1 MKAIKYSAI
10 ALAATALFAA
20 CDDDRDDNPVLA
32 PVSEFHLN
40 TPAFVNQL
48 VDLGLSDSLTISWD
62 QPSYGFP
69 IVVNYNVEVSK
80 TGEFTTSYA
89 QQTADETGAT
99 KADYYSFDAT
109 QQCSQNIAAR
119 DFSRAIAA
127 LSSWEGEADVPAEQE
142 LYVRVKACPSSK
154 SDLGGTMTSVSNAF
168 KFSTRPVYV
177 ALKDAD
183 PQLWYLIGACIGDG
197 KWTNNNDGF
206 GVSTFPFSIISGAKY
221 DSNTGVGAIV
231 FNGYLTTDGFKVIK
245 TIGSWDEQIGS
256 GDGGF
261 VFRDGGSGNIT
272 VDKNGYYK
280 VTMNTAS
287 ATFGATD
294 KTATADGDIVIEP
307 LESTPA
313 VYETMSIAG
322 DFNGWDDECAM
333 TPVSTAECVKD
344 HNHLWTYELEVPEGG
359 TTLMFT
365 TPSWGSNWGGNEFP
379 YGVGVSGG
387 GNISVPAG
395 SYTVTFND
403 VDGTYAFFAK

>member
-1 MKAIKYSAI
+1 MKAYKYSAI
-10 ALAATALFAA
+10 ALAAAALFAA

-32 PVSEFHLN
+32 PASEFYLN
-40 TPAFVNQL
+40 TPSFVNQL
-48 VDLGLSDSLTISWD
+48 VDLGLSDSLTISWS

-127 LSSWEGEADVPAEQE
+127 LSSWAGEEDVPAEQE
-142 LYVRVKACPSSK
+142 LYVRVKACPSAK
-154 SDLGGTMTSVSNAF
+154 SDLSGTMTSISNSF
-168 KFSTRPVYV
+168 KFNTRPVYV

-206 GVSTFPFSIISGAKY
+206 GVSIFPFSIISGSKY
-221 DSNTGVGAIV
+221 DSNTGTGSIV

-245 TIGSWDEQIGS
+245 TVGSWDEQLGS

-261 VFRDGGSGNIT
+261 VFRDGGSNSIS

-294 KTATADGDIVIEP
+294 KTATADGDFVIEP
-307 LESTPA
+307 LEETPA

-322 DFNGWDDECAM
+322 EFNGWDANCAM
-333 TPVSTAECVKD
+333 TPVSTADCVKD
-344 HNHLWTYELEVPEGG
+344 HNHLWSYELVVPAGG
-359 TTLMFT
+359 TSLKFT
-365 TPSWGSNWGGNEFP
+365 IPGWGTNWGGSEFP

-387 GNISVPAG
+387 GNISVPEG

-403 VDGTYAFFAK
+403 VDGSYAFFAK